1 MDKAVFTALSS
12 TQVIDGFFL
21 KETRDIDDT
30 IEYLVGLHHAIVS
43 QYHVS
48 LFPYC
53 RYISPSTPLQGQ
65 ALRVIPEHAIKRH
78 SYTALITQL
87 RNIYPDVTYHTTY
100 TAFRELNKSGAF
112 TLREVFAR
120 MLLCIRGMS
129 AEKVANVLENYDTP
143 RKLWE
148 AFREAEEIEAH
159 ERELESAQVENEDK
173 RGRRKK
179 SQVIPARQML
189 TRLSA
194 NGRRQIKP
202 ALAEQI
208 YDLFMSEEY

>member
-1 MDKAVFTALSS
+1 M
-12 TQVIDGFFL
+12 
-21 KETRDIDDT
+21 
-30 IEYLVGLHHAIVS
+30 YLLTLA
-43 QYHVS
+43 
-48 LFPYC
+48 
-53 RYISPSTPLQGQ
+53 TPPQGQ
-65 ALRVIPEHAIKRH
+65 VLRVIPENAIKRH
-78 SYTALITQL
+78 SYIALITQL
-87 RNIYPDVTYHTTY
+87 RNIYPDITYHTTY

-129 AEKVANVLENYDTP
+129 AEKVANVLEHYDSP

-148 AFREAEEIEAH
+148 AFREAEEVEAR
-159 ERELESAQVENEDK
+159 ERELESTQLEDENK

-179 SQVIPARQML
+179 SQIIPAKQML
-189 TRLSA
+189 TRVSA
-194 NGRRQIKP
+194 NGRRQIKT